1 MRTAANV
8 TLALLFASS
17 IFATV
22 TAIRTRNEL
31 RAEMATVARD
41 VSVKRLRRDLY
52 AMYGARKL
60 ASADQKPMHA
70 SA

>member
-17 IFATV
+17 SIFATV
-22 TAIRTRNEL
+22 TAIRARNEL
-31 RAEMATVARD
+31 RAEMTTVAR
-41 VSVKRLRRDLY
+41 SVKRLRRDLY